1 MLAIGV
7 HKVSC
12 VGVHMLAAGVH
23 KVSCVGVHNLS
34 TCSFSDMCTHAKVNV
49 RVCTFYLQV
58 KVTCLFFS
66 KLKNVNNFICNAS
79 KVIL

>member
-1 MLAIGV
+1 MLAVGV

-12 VGVHMLAAGVH
+12 VGVHMLAAGDPL
-23 KVSCVGVHNLS
+23 GVHNLS